1 MKTGLKAMRVMLAGI
16 PVVAGLCFLQG
27 CSSTSGSTAAPAA
40 SVVPEPTQAVV
51 KVETPAP
58 KAIETP
64 AVTVPV
70 EKPKLKVVAP
80 MTTAYSVKAGE
91 TISEIA
97 AKYALRWQDVLAV
110 NPSLKLNSHLRAGES
125 VALPGHVDLSKT
137 HAVPAAKKESPKEKK
152 AATAKTAKG
161 AAAKPA
167 EAAAAPA
174 AAAGAY
180 VVKSGDSVSS
190 IAAKHHVKRADLM
203 KANNLTAESKLKVG
217 QKLTIPGK
225 GEAAAAEAPTSAAT
239 PAEGSAVMPPPA
251 PVAAAPA
258 APAMPSAAAPAA
270 PATPAVPAVG
280 AVPAAPAAPAPGD
293 QKVQSYTVKE
303 GEDLY
308 AVAIRWGVSPSEL
321 KSLNNL
327 TSSDLQPGQ
336 ILKIPVVQAATP

>member
-239 PAEGSAVMPPPA
+239 PAEGSAVMPPPRLPRLPPRRRCRRLLRPRLLRRPPFRLSA
-251 PVAAAPA
+251 PFPPRLPLRRLATRRCRATRSRRARIC
-258 APAMPSAAAPAA
+258 MPSPS
-270 PATPAVPAVG
+270 VG
-280 AVPAAPAAPAPGD
+280 ASARA
-293 QKVQSYTVKE
+293 S
-303 GEDLY
+303 
-308 AVAIRWGVSPSEL
+308 
-321 KSLNNL
+321 
-327 TSSDLQPGQ
+327 
-336 ILKIPVVQAATP
+336 

>member
-16 PVVAGLCFLQG
+16 PVVAGLCLLQG

-51 KVETPAP
+51 RIETPAP

-167 EAAAAPA
+167 EAAAAAPA
-174 AAAGAY
+174 AAAGTY

-225 GEAAAAEAPTSAAT
+225 GEASAAEAPTAAAA
-239 PAEGSAVMPPPA
+239 PAEGSAVTPPPS
-251 PVAAAPA
+251 PVSAAPA
-258 APAMPSAAAPAA
+258 APAVPSAAAPAIPAAPAVGAAPAAPAA
-270 PATPAVPAVG
+270 PAT
-280 AVPAAPAAPAPGD
+280 GD